1 MVGMNKLAR
10 PALKSCSTTLCRVI
24 SSLQC
29 SHGNF
34 VVALRRIC
42 REHVLL
48 RFFYHKDNLLDW
60 NTFRNGSLFSLSC
73 ASTALDSRSSV
84 LFWATIRQKRAS
96 GRRLL
101 AANQAQVPLPALC
114 FISFLFLFLFIVMRT
129 ESNFSKLQKKKTWQ
143 LHYNPFPL

>member
-48 RFFYHKDNLLDW
+48 RFFYHKDNLLDR

-129 ESNFSKLQKKKTWQ
+129 ESNFSKLQKKKT
-143 LHYNPFPL
+143 